1 MIYLY
6 KNQSNTVVLTLDE
19 KATNTTHDWLIE
31 FTNDITG
38 STELVTVTDIS
49 TTPSRFNE
57 FVIVEPSD
65 VELQTGVWQYT
76 VYEMPV
82 SSPPSTNTALAY
94 ATVETGKM
102 WVEDVTE
109 NVPTVFDEE
118 ETKDNVTFDEE

>member
-38 STELVTVTDIS
+38 DSELVTVTDIS

-57 FVIVEPSD
+57 FVIVEPTD
-65 VELQTGVWQYT
+65 VELQSGSWKYT

-82 SSPPSTNTALAY
+82 VSPPSTNTALAY
-94 ATVETGKM
+94 ATVEIGKM

-109 NVPTVFDEE
+109 NVPTVFDEDE
-118 ETKDNVTFDEE
+118 DKNNVTFNEE